1 MKKLSMKQLVPLVAV
16 FMALTACKKKEAEH
30 AANTRPAVNTQSAV
44 AESNP
49 RPKTDSVPTEPVA
62 VRPTEEFFEDFSSAT
77 TDLPQGWT
85 RIERVLP
92 TKINREGGKPYLGTS
107 LNQRCGCQLPL
118 MPLTGDFYIEFSMTA
133 APEKG
138 AEPSKLEAL
147 LEGKSGVKPMAM
159 MVVENAQGFE
169 CTLTGVEEPSNSV
182 SMAGPK
188 PHKVRLERQSG
199 KFSVLVDGQEMLEK
213 AAGAAQN
220 YTGMKLFLSNSAVKV
235 YSVKMGP
242 M

>member
-1 MKKLSMKQLVPLVAV
+1 MKNQTIQQMVMA
-16 FMALTACKKKEAEH
+16 MALSLALPACKKKEE
-30 AANTRPAVNTQSAV
+30 AATQNARPAMNPQTAT
-44 AESNP
+44 AESIP
-49 RPKTDSVPTEPVA
+49 RPKTDNIPAEPVA
-62 VRPTEEFFEDFSSAT
+62 AKPTEEFFEDFSTAT
-77 TDLPQGWT
+77 TDLPAGWT
-85 RIERVLP
+85 KIERVLP

-118 MPLTGDFYIEFSMTA
+118 MPLTGDFYIEVSMTA

-138 AEPSKLEAL
+138 AEPSKMEAL

-159 MVVENAQGFE
+159 MVVENSQGFE
-169 CTLTGVEEPSNSV
+169 CTLTGIEEASNPISL
-182 SMAGPK
+182 AGPK
-188 PHKVRLERQSG
+188 PHKIRLERLGG
-199 KFSVLVDGQEMLEK
+199 KFSMLVDGQKMLEK
-213 AAGAAQN
+213 SAGTAQN